1 MSNTLY
7 TKNQRCGE
15 WHYAWQELEMLGII
29 FKEREREKFEA
40 ANGNKGSSKKGDCRK
55 CLVSDSWP
63 GIESL
68 GEPVAASG
76 MLMRCLTLPST
87 WADFVTGENREQETG
102 MQKCW
107 QSWGSSDQSTGRQG
121 RILHESWK
129 NSLEER
135 QKPWWHRAFYNH
147 DTRRAHGTLQ
157 DTADP

>member
-1 MSNTLY
+1 
-7 TKNQRCGE
+7 
-15 WHYAWQELEMLGII
+15 MLGII

-107 QSWGSSDQSTGRQG
+107 QSWGKQRPEHWEAGEDPA
-121 RILHESWK
+121 RILEKQPGRTTKNLVAQSILQPRHSRSSWHSAGHSRSMTSFGIK
-129 NSLEER
+129 ELC
-135 QKPWWHRAFYNH
+135 K
-147 DTRRAHGTLQ
+147 G
-157 DTADP
+157 